1 MVKRGFLM
9 LMLAIAAAA
18 CDDNNSPTAPADP
31 NIVVFTAQL
40 SAANEVPPIVD
51 EEKDARGNVRITV
64 NLTRDASN
72 NITGATYSFVVN
84 LNSFPTDSVWTLAH
98 IHEGA
103 AGVAGPVRVNTG
115 LNTTGGPAPIPLTT
129 GSISNQT
136 FSNASAQPNLDPVAI
151 VNSMIANPSGWYFNA
166 HSTRHGGGVV
176 RGQLVKQ

>member
-1 MVKRGFLM
+1 MVKRGLLI
-9 LMLAIAAAA
+9 LMLAVAAAS

-40 SAANEVPPIVD
+40 SAANEVPPIDDV
-51 EEKDARGNVRITV
+51 EKDARGNVRITV

-72 NITGATYSFVVN
+72 NITGATYNFVVN

-115 LNTTGGPAPIPLTT
+115 LSPTTAIPLTT

-136 FSNASAQPNLDPVAI
+136 FSNASASAGLDPVAI